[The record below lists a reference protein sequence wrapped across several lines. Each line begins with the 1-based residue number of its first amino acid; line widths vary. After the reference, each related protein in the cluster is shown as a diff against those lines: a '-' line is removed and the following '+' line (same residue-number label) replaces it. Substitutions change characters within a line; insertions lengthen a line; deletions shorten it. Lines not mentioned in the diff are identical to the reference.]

1 MWQRDYILDISRN
14 ITYVYRMKNDTKT
27 AKDEFDADDLNL
39 ITLAREYSDEDK
51 ARALLESWRWPG
63 GKPICPHCK
72 FDESYTVTSKPG
84 TKNKVRKGLYYCAAC
99 RKPYTATVG
108 TVMEDSHVPISKWM
122 MAFFLICSS
131 KKAISAHQLHRMLG
145 VTYKTAWFMAHRIR
159 YAFGGDETK
168 LTGTVEVDET
178 FVGGVGDPRT
188 KLSRKTPV
196 VALIERGGKMH
207 TRVVSNV
214 SQRNLGQCL
223 AECVDKSAIVNTDDH
238 AAYKPALKAYAR
250 HDVVNH
256 SKLEY
261 HRINPDGSIATTNSA
276 ESFFSLLKRGVYGS
290 WHHVS
295 REHLPKYA
303 NEFGFRWNTRK
314 LTDGARVASA
324 VPMIEGKRLLY
335 RKPAN

>member
-1 MWQRDYILDISRN
+1 
-14 ITYVYRMKNDTKT
+14 MKNDIET
-27 AKDEFDADDLNL
+27 ANKGETAFDADDLNL
-39 ITLAREYSDEDK
+39 IKLAQDYSDEDK

-72 FDESYTVTSKPG
+72 FDESYKVTSKPD

-159 YAFGGDETK
+159 YAFGGDNTK

-178 FVGGVGDPRT
+178 FVGGKGE
-188 KLSRKTPV
+188 RKTNFSRHVPV

-214 SQRNLGQCL
+214 SQKNLGQCL
-223 AECVDKSAIVNTDDH
+223 NECVDKSAIVNTDNHD
-238 AAYKPALKAYAR
+238 AYKPALKEYKR
-250 HDVVNH
+250 HDTVNH
-256 SKLEY
+256 SRFEY
-261 HRINPDGSIATTNSA
+261 SRTNADGTKSGINTC

-314 LTDGARVASA
+314 LTDGARMAFA